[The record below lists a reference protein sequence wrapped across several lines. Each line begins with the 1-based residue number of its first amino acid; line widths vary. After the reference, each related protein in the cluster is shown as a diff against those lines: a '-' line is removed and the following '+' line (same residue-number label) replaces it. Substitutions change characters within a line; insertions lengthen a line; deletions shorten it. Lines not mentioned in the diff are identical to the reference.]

1 MMIHHGI
8 YFISLVGLVLQRERV
23 LLIVYEYDE
32 MHIVKMIMLNYD
44 SLVNEC
50 YHNDY

>member
-1 MMIHHGI
+1 M
-8 YFISLVGLVLQRERV
+8 GLVLQRERV

-32 MHIVKMIMLNYD
+32 MHIVIMIMIMLNYD